1 MSAIAFTIGPLT
13 VRWYAILIV
22 SGIILAILISWR
34 LALRHNINFD
44 YLLDLALVAVPLGLV
59 GARLYYVIF
68 NWPYYSANP
77 TKIIAIWH
85 GGLAIHGA
93 ILAGA
98 LVLFFMSRRQG
109 IPFRLWGDI
118 ITPGL
123 ILAQA
128 IGRWGNF
135 FNQEAYG
142 YETDLPW
149 AMFIDGAYRHPTFLY
164 ESIWDALGFCLL
176 LTLTLRRPRAMR
188 HTGDIAAC
196 YLIYYSCGRF
206 CIEHFRTDSLMLG
219 PLQMAQ
225 VISIIGV
232 AAGILLL
239 CVNRFRP
246 APDQLTKSN
255 SQTIQKR

>member
-13 VRWYAILIV
+13 VRWYGILIV
-22 SGIILAILISWR
+22 SGIILAVFISWR
-34 LALRHNINFD
+34 LALRHQISFD
-44 YLLDLALVAVPLGLV
+44 YLLDLALAAVPLGLV
-59 GARLYYVIF
+59 GARLYYVAF
-68 NWPYYSANP
+68 NWPYYSHNP
-77 TKIIAIWH
+77 EKIIAIWH

-98 LVLFFMSRRQG
+98 LVLFIMSRKQNV
-109 IPFRLWGDI
+109 PFRLWADI

-164 ESIWDALGFCLL
+164 ESIWDALGFSLL
-176 LTLTLRRPRAMR
+176 LFLTLRRPRTLR
-188 HTGDIAAC
+188 QTGDIAAC
-196 YLIYYSCGRF
+196 YLIFYSCGRF

-225 VISIIGV
+225 VISIIGI
-232 AAGILLL
+232 AAGLLL
-239 CVNRFRP
+239 LYCNRRWP
-246 APDQLTKSN
+246 APDQPTPG
-255 SQTIQKR
+255 R

>member
-1 MSAIAFTIGPLT
+1 MSAIAFSLGPFT
-13 VRWYAILIV
+13 VRWYGVLIV
-22 SGIILAILISWR
+22 SGIIMAVLVSWR
-34 LALRHNINFD
+34 LALRQNISFD
-44 YLLDLALVAVPLGLV
+44 SLLDLALVAVPLGLV

-68 NWPYYSANP
+68 NWSYYSANP
-77 TKIIAIWH
+77 GMIIAIWH
-85 GGLAIHGA
+85 GGMAIHGS

-98 LVLFFMSRRQG
+98 LAVFLMSRRQG
-109 IPFRLWGDI
+109 IPFRLWGDV

-164 ESIWDALGFCLL
+164 ESLWDALGFVLL
-176 LTLTLRRPRAMR
+176 LTLTLRRPRAL
-188 HTGDIAAC
+188 HATGDVAAC
-196 YLIYYSCGRF
+196 YLIFYSCGRF

-219 PLQMAQ
+219 PLQAAQ
-225 VISIIGV
+225 MISIVGV
-232 AAGILLL
+232 LLGIFLFWFNRKYPAAP
-239 CVNRFRP
+239 R
-246 APDQLTKSN
+246 T
-255 SQTIQKR
+255 SQNVRR